1 MQNLVTVVGGTGFI
15 GRHTV
20 RQLAKAGWRIRVAVR
35 NPSLA
40 YAMRLHG
47 DVGQIDVV
55 QVNVRNPASLRRA
68 MQGAT
73 AAVNLVGVLY
83 ESGRQGFQAVHA
95 MGAKNVAE
103 AAKAEGVSRFVQM
116 SALGADAN
124 SPSKYARTK
133 AEGEAAVRAV
143 YPDAVIVR
151 PSVVFGPEDGFFNK
165 FAAMA
170 SISPVLPLIGGGHT
184 KFQPV
189 FVGDVAR
196 ALAKLV
202 SLPEAAGGTFELG
215 GPTVYSFRQLMEL
228 MLSEIDRRRF
238 LAPLPFPAAGLL
250 GKAGDLVA
258 GIIAPPVTSDQV
270 ELLKSDN
277 VANGGY
283 PGLEALGV
291 TPSTLETV
299 LPTYLYRYRKG
310 GQYADQEDREMA
322 AI

>member
-1 MQNLVTVVGGTGFI
+1 M
-15 GRHTV
+15 
-20 RQLAKAGWRIRVAVR
+20 AAAV
-35 NPSLA
+35 
-40 YAMRLHG
+40 
-47 DVGQIDVV
+47 
-55 QVNVRNPASLRRA
+55 
-68 MQGAT
+68 T
-73 AAVNLVGVLY
+73 AALGDPAT
-83 ESGRQGFQAVHA
+83 SG
-95 MGAKNVAE
+95 KT
-103 AAKAEGVSRFVQM
+103 
-116 SALGADAN
+116 
-124 SPSKYARTK
+124 Y
-133 AEGEAAVRAV
+133 
-143 YPDAVIVR
+143 
-151 PSVVFGPEDGFFNK
+151 
-165 FAAMA
+165 
-170 SISPVLPLIGGGHT
+170 
-184 KFQPV
+184 
-189 FVGDVAR
+189 
-196 ALAKLV
+196 
-202 SLPEAAGGTFELG
+202 ELG